1 LFFSKRKKAEKEV
14 PRVVQCPYYQKKAQ
28 AAFNA
33 AAEEKLKAAKEV
45 IAQAKEANAALQKA
59 KTKKGKT

>member
-1 LFFSKRKKAEKEV
+1 M